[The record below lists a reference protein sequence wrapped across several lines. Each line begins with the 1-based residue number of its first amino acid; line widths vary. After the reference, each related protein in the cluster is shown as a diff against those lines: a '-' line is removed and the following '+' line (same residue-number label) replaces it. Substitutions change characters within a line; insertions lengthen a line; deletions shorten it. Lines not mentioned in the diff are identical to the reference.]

1 MEIILGFAILN
12 KAGGAYG
19 ILSII
24 TGHPLNFW
32 QWLYNILA
40 IAALPFYITAL
51 SNLTTRN
58 KNVDKISSACL
69 IYIIDTILGLFF
81 TIYFMIFWF
90 ISEDPEQLSTRSLSH
105 PNVLRSTSSTSSE
118 DARLASQSASSGRE
132 LFYISAFTI
141 VVTTARIY
149 FTLILLSFTRVLLK
163 QESISLRYDTNE
175 GDFRLDSTSSS
186 SILEKTK
193 KFIQS
198 IDTHSKRILRLLFG

>member
-51 SNLTTRN
+51 SNLTTRT

-105 PNVLRSTSSTSSE
+105 SNVLRSTSSTSSE

-175 GDFRLDSTSSS
+175 GDLRLDSSSSS
-186 SILEKTK
+186 SILEKIK